1 MSDERSPRRDFRV
14 LTRRRTGYEGALIV
28 DIQLQIAATGALV
41 WSRSFSDEQQAD
53 ELEAE
58 LQQDLDQLDADAFRR
73 KHGVPAS
80 A

>member
-58 LQQDLDQLDADAFRR
+58 LQQDLDQLDDDAFRR

>member
-53 ELEAE
+53 EFETE
-58 LQQDLDQLDADAFRR
+58 LQQDLDQLDDDAFRR

>member
-1 MSDERSPRRDFRV
+1 MTDERSPRRDFRV

-41 WSRSFSDEQQAD
+41 WSRSFSDERQAD
-53 ELEAE
+53 EFERE
-58 LQQDLDQLDADAFRR
+58 LDRDLDGMDDATFRR
-73 KHGVPAS
+73 TYGVPSS

>member
-28 DIQLQIAATGALV
+28 DIQLQVAATGALV
-41 WSRSFSDEQQAD
+41 WSRSFSDEQQAE
-53 ELEAE
+53 ELETE
-58 LQQDLDQLDADAFRR
+58 LQQDLDQLDDDAFRR